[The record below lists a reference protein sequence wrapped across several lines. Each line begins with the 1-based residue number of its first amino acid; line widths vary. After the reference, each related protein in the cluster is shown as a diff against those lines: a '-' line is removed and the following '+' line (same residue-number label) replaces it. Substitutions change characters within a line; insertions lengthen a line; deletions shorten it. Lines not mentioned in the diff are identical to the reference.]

1 MLTDWVALGVFSP
14 QMKMN
19 LNNNKLSFMPFKA
32 VAMVSAVCTA
42 APFCNAQDA
51 LKTLDA
57 MVVTAES
64 EADETNQHGW
74 LPDVAGASIFSGK
87 KTAVIDLDAQAR
99 NIGNNYRQALSQTPS
114 LLLSE
119 ESTPLVS
126 IGYRGLNPSRAQ
138 FTQVLRDGIPI
149 HADQVG
155 YPEAYYT
162 PPLDTVDRIEFLH
175 GGAALQHGPQP
186 GGSLNYITH
195 RPRTDKEF
203 SLRTQHV
210 VGSDDL
216 YSTFSSADGTV
227 GKLGYY
233 LYFNHRESDGFRS
246 ANSDYDLN
254 NAAIKLLYSLD
265 NGGKLIFN
273 ADTYSEDHGEP
284 GGLTVADFND
294 GSLKATRLHDRF
306 SLDRDSVSLTY
317 EIEPTPDSFFTATTW
332 WTDYTRFS
340 HRQNGGGFGTLPSG
354 GSSGTNSIEN
364 QKFETLGFDTRYR
377 FNWGDQSQHSLSA
390 GFQIYHT
397 DSPRTDERGATPT
410 ASSGQVRRESDRE
423 VMYVPLFVENR
434 FRFGD
439 FSITPGLRLENIRQ
453 EVDEK
458 VNLDK
463 GTTEN
468 KSYSDHIPLA
478 GLGLEYETD
487 DTSAVYGNISQAYRP
502 RIFTQAVPLGSGQ
515 IINDDLEEGKAL
527 EYELGYR
534 SRPKDWLGLD
544 ASLFLLSFKD
554 QIGQVTRDGVS
565 YFENVGDSVHKGID
579 LSADVDLLGLIAG
592 GDRYG
597 VLDWYV
603 NATLL
608 NAEFIAGP
616 NDGKAPQYAPD
627 YILRSG
633 FNYSFDE
640 KIKFSLGSTFIS
652 DHYADDNNSD
662 NFAVPGY
669 MVWDLTAEWKVHHN
683 LRLLAGINNLFDE
696 SYYSRVVASGI
707 DPSYGRNYY
716 IGAALEF

>member
-1 MLTDWVALGVFSP
+1 MKLNRIAHFSAAASFAGIAIS
-14 QMKMN
+14 
-19 LNNNKLSFMPFKA
+19 LSA
-32 VAMVSAVCTA
+32 S
-42 APFCNAQDA
+42 AQDV

-64 EADETNQHGW
+64 EADETNQQGW
-74 LPDVAGASIFSGK
+74 LPDVIGAAIFAGK

-99 NIGNNYRQALSQTPS
+99 NVGNNYRQALSQTPS

-119 ESTPLVS
+119 ESSPLVS
-126 IGYRGLNPSRAQ
+126 IGYRGLNPHRAQ

-149 HADQVG
+149 HADQMG

-273 ADTYSEDHGEP
+273 ADTYEENHGEP
-284 GGLTVADFND
+284 GGLSIADFNS

-317 EIEPTPDSFFTATTW
+317 EIEPTPDAFFTANAW
-332 WTDYTRFS
+332 WSDYTRYS
-340 HRQNGGGFGTLPSG
+340 KRQRGGGFGTLPSG
-354 GSSGTNSIEN
+354 GTANSNSIEN
-364 QKFETLGFDTRYR
+364 QEFETLGFDSRYR
-377 FNWGDQSQHSLSA
+377 LNWGGEAQHTLSA
-390 GFQIYHT
+390 GVQIYHV
-397 DSPRTDERGATPT
+397 DSPRTDERGATPS
-410 ASSGQVRRESDRE
+410 ASSGQVRRASDRE
-423 VMYVPLFVENR
+423 VMYVPLFVENK

-453 EVDEK
+453 EVDEHI
-458 VNLDK
+458 NLDK
-463 GTTEN
+463 GSTED

-478 GLGLEYETD
+478 GLGMEYAVDEV
-487 DTSAVYGNISQAYRP
+487 SAVYGNISQAYRP
-502 RIFTQAVPLGSGQ
+502 RIFTEAVPLGSGQ
-515 IINDDLEEGKAL
+515 VINDDLEEGKAL

-534 SRPKDWLGLD
+534 SRPKEWLTLD
-544 ASLFLLSFKD
+544 ASLFLLAFED
-554 QIGQVTRDGVS
+554 QIGQVTRGGVTF
-565 YFENVGDSVHKGID
+565 FENVGDSVHKGID
-579 LSADVDLLGLIAG
+579 LSVNTDLLGLMVG
-592 GDRYG
+592 GKEYG
-597 VLDWYV
+597 TLDWYV

-608 NAEFIAGP
+608 DAEFTDGP
-616 NDGKAPQYAPD
+616 NDGKTPQYAPD

-633 FNYSFDE
+633 FNYNFDD
-640 KIKFSLGSTFIS
+640 KLKLSLGATLLN
-652 DHYADDNNSD
+652 DHYADDNNTA
-662 NFAVPGY
+662 NFAVPAY
-669 MVWDLTAEWKVHHN
+669 MVWDLTAEWKVHEN

-696 SYYSRVVASGI
+696 SYFARVRSDGI
-707 DPSYGRNYY
+707 DPANGRNYY
-716 IGAALEF
+716 VGASLEF